1 MGSSKTFSRGE
12 DMSTK
17 MTIAEY
23 HEELKKPKSSKMRN
37 VKTVVDGIKF
47 DSKLE
52 ADYYC
57 QLKIRVRTG
66 EVESFTRQPKYLLTD
81 TLKKNGVTFKKMYY
95 IADFLITYP
104 SGSQM
109 IVDCKGKKTQ
119 LYINKRKM
127 FETKYPHLTIIE
139 VG

>member
-1 MGSSKTFSRGE
+1 
-12 DMSTK
+12 MSTK

-23 HEELKKPKSSKMRN
+23 KELLNKPSKMRN

-57 QLKIRVRTG
+57 QLLILMRTG
-66 EVESFTRQPKYLLTD
+66 EVKGFIMQPKYLLTD
-81 TLKKNGVTFKKMYY
+81 TLRKNGETFKKMYY
-95 IADFLITYP
+95 KADFKVLYAD
-104 SGSQM
+104 GREE

-119 LYINKRKM
+119 VYINKRKL
-127 FETKYPHLTIIE
+127 FETIYPNLRITE
-139 VG
+139 VMG